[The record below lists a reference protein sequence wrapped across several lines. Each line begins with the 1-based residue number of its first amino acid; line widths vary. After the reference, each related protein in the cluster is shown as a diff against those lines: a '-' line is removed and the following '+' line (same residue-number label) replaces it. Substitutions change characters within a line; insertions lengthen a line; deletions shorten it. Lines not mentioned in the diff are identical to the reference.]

1 ILYSAPFSYTTL
13 FRSLFQPPVWMPLAS
28 PATPARNRRAR
39 LASQPHLA
47 WLFALQGANRNLS
60 AFSIGRLDAARI
72 SRDPSKKSPCTSCIP
87 AASGLAFRSPGCE
100 PKPVRFFNRPSGCR
114 SHLPRPQQ
122 EIAVHDLHPNRIL
135 LGFSPSRVRT
145 KTCPLFFSGKPGH
158 PIRP

>member
-72 SRDPSKKSPCTSCIP
+72 SRDPSKKSPCTTCIP

-100 PKPVRFFNRPSGCR
+100 PKPVRFLDQSSPCR

-122 EIAVHDLHPNRIL
+122 EIAVHVLHPSRIW
-135 LGFSPSRVRT
+135 LGFSLSRVRT
-145 KTCPLFFSGKPGH
+145 KTCPLF
-158 PIRP
+158 